1 MISEIC
7 LAKQRKWKQH
17 APPIQRCCRGTKLKT
32 PLGSSFSPQASTC
45 HSTSRPLCAT
55 RRQRKTQKLGK
66 SQGHDPFVSMT
77 REIEVPEDA
86 VLTETERCQAVQV
99 QVMNLHRQAKSVL
112 LPVACLPKCRETTNS
127 TNT

>member
-1 MISEIC
+1 
-7 LAKQRKWKQH
+7 
-17 APPIQRCCRGTKLKT
+17 
-32 PLGSSFSPQASTC
+32 
-45 HSTSRPLCAT
+45 
-55 RRQRKTQKLGK
+55 
-66 SQGHDPFVSMT
+66 MT

-99 QVMNLHRQAKSVL
+99 MNLHQQAKSVL